1 MPFIDAP
8 ELAGVLGEAPATE
21 HRALT
26 GLLADRI
33 VGRVSHGTASTV
45 EPEILPDGQWHRRGC
60 RVPQLCDALGLRA
73 SWKARRLGGA
83 RQPDDAQP
91 RRYLGP
97 CRASRTTWRHSLHAV
112 CRGHSLRHSQGSRP
126 APDHAGHL
134 EHGPHDRPSGPET
147 TRGPPH
153 RHLGSAATPWTQG
166 RLARSPRA
174 SRSRA
179 TLLPV

>member
-73 SWKARRLGGA
+73 SWKDGTFAFGVTPRGCSDARTVR
-83 RQPDDAQP
+83 
-91 RRYLGP
+91 
-97 CRASRTTWRHSLHAV
+97 WR
-112 CRGHSLRHSQGSRP
+112 P
-126 APDHAGHL
+126 
-134 EHGPHDRPSGPET
+134 
-147 TRGPPH
+147 
-153 RHLGSAATPWTQG
+153 
-166 RLARSPRA
+166 
-174 SRSRA
+174 
-179 TLLPV
+179 